1 MEFISKNQLI
11 ENKLIRFDDV
21 FSKTKRAYEL
31 FSQGKTITPPMGYK
45 ARPTTDFAKEGLFN
59 ILNNEYE
66 FEDLKVLDLFGGTGA
81 IAFEFAS
88 RGASRVYCVE
98 MVRENASFI
107 KTEAARLGLNNV
119 TMVRDNVFDFL
130 PICREKFDIIFA
142 DPPYSLESLY
152 SLPDKVLQQDILH
165 PDCYFILEHGDEY
178 SFKEHPAFVK
188 ERSYG
193 RVHFS
198 FFTKI

>member
-1 MEFISKNQLI
+1 MRII
-11 ENKLIRFDDV
+11 GGKL
-21 FSKTKRAYEL
+21 K
-31 FSQGKTITPPMGYK
+31 GKTVTPPMGYK
-45 ARPTTDFAKEGLFN
+45 ACPTTAFAKEGLFN

-142 DPPYSLESLY
+142 DPPYSLENLD